1 MRWWHFSGLFSNR
14 YIYERLVKHFHV
26 SQKNSASAAW
36 DKWMRELFQAASDWW
51 ELWSCRAGPVS
62 IRDPVLVSLSLTW
75 RVETKRGAGPTPG
88 RWEGGGGG
96 GSNYFWII
104 RPWFMLLC
112 SSQNP
117 LTGNE
122 LLLWAHNDNW
132 VLSPL
137 SLCLHSGQMIQ
148 HSHIDHRVIY
158 CSLFDILYSIQSLY
172 SEFE

>member
-1 MRWWHFSGLFSNR
+1 MGDLWNIFMSHRKIPPQQPGIN
-14 YIYERLVKHFHV
+14 EC
-26 SQKNSASAAW
+26 ASYFKRRVIGGSCGAAGP
-36 DKWMRELFQAASDWW
+36 
-51 ELWSCRAGPVS
+51 GPVS

-88 RWEGGGGG
+88 RWEGGGG

-148 HSHIDHRVIY
+148 HSHIDHQVIY
-158 CSLFDILYSIQSLY
+158 CSLFDILCSIQSLY
-172 SEFE
+172 SESE